1 MPFSRRF
8 ALVFLAGFF
17 SLNLT
22 SPAGASPD
30 LNEDVL
36 VRNND
41 SRESHDQRL
50 LAELA
55 RERTKA
61 ALNQANLTYDI
72 KVRAHNRGAITEA
85 DLLYSHINVVTAAQ
99 ADQRAIYS
107 ITHQTIDEKVGI
119 LRSSW
124 QDGSR
129 TRVLSDLAKLYV
141 ELREH
146 YVVLSTELLKNTTD
160 LAQDRQKIFLI
171 KQELVRNHTISQEE
185 FNEAVVLNDAAKED
199 LRIATTQLADANK
212 AVADAKRDLADVTP

>member
-1 MPFSRRF
+1 MPFSRPF
-8 ALVFLAGFF
+8 ALILLAGFL
-17 SLNLT
+17 SLGKT
-22 SPAGASPD
+22 DSASASPG
-30 LNEDVL
+30 LNEEVL

-61 ALNQANLTYDI
+61 ALNQAILTYDI
-72 KVRAHNRGAITEA
+72 KVSAHNRGAITEA
-85 DLLYSHINVVTAAQ
+85 DLLYAHINVLMAAQ
-99 ADQRAIYS
+99 ADQRSLYA

-119 LRSSW
+119 LRSTW

-129 TRVLSDLAKLYV
+129 TRVLSDLAKLYL

-146 YVVLSTELLKNTTD
+146 YVTLSTELLKNTTES
-160 LAQDRQKIFLI
+160 AQDRQKVFVI
-171 KQELVRNHTISQEE
+171 KEELLRNHTISREE
-185 FNEAVVLNDAAKED
+185 FNEAVVLKDAAKED